1 MRIEREHARH
11 QAGFA
16 RESNRLGQH
25 GLVAAMHA
33 IEIADGDERGLV
45 TVQLSCAKDAL
56 GAHAAALLRRG
67 ATFQCEAC

>member
-16 RESNRLGQH
+16 REPDRLREH
-25 GLVAAMHA
+25 GLMAAMHA
-33 IEIADGDERGLV
+33 IEITDGDERRLV
-45 TVQLSCAKDAL
+45 AVELTCAKDAL

-67 ATFQCEAC
+67 ATFQCEAW